1 MAWLRDPAWQQG
13 VAILLVIA
21 GASLIYR
28 GAAVTEPG
36 KIVILGVTLFSVGIA
51 LPLISQAF
59 GARRKDTGR
68 SEDV

>member
-36 KIVILGVTLFSVGIA
+36 EIAILGVTLFSVGIA